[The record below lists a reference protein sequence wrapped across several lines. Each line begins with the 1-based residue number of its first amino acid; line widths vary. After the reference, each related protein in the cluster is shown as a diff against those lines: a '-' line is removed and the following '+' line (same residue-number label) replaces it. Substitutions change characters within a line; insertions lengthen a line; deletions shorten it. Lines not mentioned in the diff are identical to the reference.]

1 MSHDHDESKSL
12 SLSRRRLLQAS
23 AALSL
28 TALATPAFAQ
38 AEKAPPKQIRIAYQR
53 GGLLVIA
60 QQQKVLEKFFEPR
73 GIEVVWKVFPFSN
86 PALEALNVG
95 SMDFSSSGNT
105 PIIFAQAGGF
115 DVQYAAAQQSGDNGE
130 GIVVLPGS
138 GINSVADLKGKRVA
152 VANGTSAHYFLV
164 AALEKAGLKYTDVT
178 PVLLA
183 PSDAPL
189 ALSRGDVSAWSVWDP
204 YLALAEKKL
213 NGKVIAALGSEIKSN
228 NFLITRRGFAADHPE
243 TLKQFLTQLGTIGT
257 WAQTHRNEIATQLAE
272 ITGID
277 VEIQRVA
284 AERANYTI
292 KPVTDDV
299 IKQQQAVADQFFG
312 LGIIAKKIDVR
323 AAVWNAQA

>member
-1 MSHDHDESKSL
+1 MSLENDPLKTF
-12 SLSRRRLLQAS
+12 SLSRRRLLQGS

-28 TALATPAFAQ
+28 TAVGTPALAQ
-38 AEKAPPKQIRIAYQR
+38 AEKAAPKQIRIAYQR
-53 GGLLVIA
+53 GGILVIA

-115 DVQYAAAQQSGDNGE
+115 DVQYAAAQQSGDGGE
-130 GIVVLPGS
+130 GIVVLAAS
-138 GINSVADLKGKRVA
+138 GINSVAELKGKRVA
-152 VANGTSAHYFLV
+152 VATGTSSQYFLV
-164 AALEKAGLKYTDVT
+164 AALKYTDVT
-178 PVLLA
+178 PVLLN

-189 ALSRGDVSAWSVWDP
+189 ALSRGDVAAWVVWDP

-213 NGKVIAALGSEIKSN
+213 GGKVIASLGVDIKSN

-243 TLKQFLTQLGTIGT
+243 TLRQVLTQLGTIGT

-284 AERANYTI
+284 AERANYAI
-292 KPVTDDV
+292 KPVSDDV
-299 IKQQQAVADQFFG
+299 IRQQQAVADQFFG

-323 AAVWNAQA
+323 DAVWNAQA